1 MLMTICRIIK
11 SFIRKAVLN
20 KKYPEAHSF
29 GVFVLFAVLTGCNS
43 WPEPVGSIEE
53 DADKGYVEGILKIS
67 VARLDILEDNGAT
80 YCLPGQMNR
89 AKILLSIAR
98 RELANR
104 LYLGAEHSL
113 VQLMGQLDYTADL
126 MVGLVEGSEC
136 LNSFKYN
143 AKNKD
148 KDVVTQYLDTLSDLL
163 NCQCDQVTDDGKLA
177 EDFQRRLKLAANSLN
192 NFNQLSINIYAS
204 MFSEQVEE
212 IVLYFSNHGARK
224 EQVKILYVKPGKHKV
239 SKDGMWFEVAT
250 VKPEQRALIKD
261 LNKNLRVIKLKQEEN
276 NEIHLVD

>member
-1 MLMTICRIIK
+1 MLMIICRIIK

-20 KKYPEAHSF
+20 NKYPEGRSF

-53 DADKGYVEGILKIS
+53 DANKGYVEGILNIS
-67 VARLDILEDNGAT
+67 IARIEILEKNGAS

-89 AKILLSIAR
+89 AKIMLSVAE

-104 LYLGAEHSL
+104 LYLGAEYSL

-126 MVGLVEGSEC
+126 MIGLVEGSEC

-143 AKNKD
+143 ATNKD
-148 KDVVTQYLDTLSDLL
+148 KDVVTKYLDTLSDLL
-163 NCQCDQVTDDGKLA
+163 NCQCDQVTDEGKLA

-192 NFNQLSINIYAS
+192 NFNQLSINIYSS
-204 MFSEQVEE
+204 MFSEQAEE

-224 EQVKILYVKPGKHKV
+224 NQVKVRYIKPGKHKV
-239 SKDGMWFEVAT
+239 SKDGMWFEVVS
-250 VKPEQRALIKD
+250 VKPDQRALIKD
-261 LNKNLRVIKLKQEEN
+261 LNRNLRVIKLKQEEN

>member
-20 KKYPEAHSF
+20 NKYPEGRSF

-53 DADKGYVEGILKIS
+53 DADKGYVEGILNIS
-67 VARLDILEDNGAT
+67 IARIEILENNGAS

-89 AKILLSIAR
+89 AKIMLSVAR
-98 RELANR
+98 RELDSR

-126 MVGLVEGSEC
+126 MIGLVEGSEC

-148 KDVVTQYLDTLSDLL
+148 KDVVSKYLDTLSDLL
-163 NCQCDQVTDDGKLA
+163 NCQCDQVTDEGKLA

-224 EQVKILYVKPGKHKV
+224 NQIQVRYVKPGKHNV
-239 SKDGMWFEVAT
+239 SKDGMWFEVAS